1 MVFEKVK
8 NIIAEQLEKD
18 PESITMELNLAEDL
32 HADSIEVVGIV
43 MNMEAEFGIEFPY
56 EELEQL
62 KTVGDAVKY
71 IESRI

>member
-1 MVFEKVK
+1 MASNKTYIVTK
-8 NIIAEQLEKD
+8 N
-18 PESITMELNLAEDL
+18 
-32 HADSIEVVGIV
+32 G
-43 MNMEAEFGIEFPY
+43 